1 MNHPRTLSLFL
12 LLGAMVSS
20 PLVAKAASVAAYA
33 WPQSIRQG
41 EVVRLYVSTDQPSFS
56 VVVKRQGLVPTTYYT
71 QNSVAGVNQAIPES
85 SWANGCN
92 WAPSVTI
99 TTPSAWPSGVYVATI
114 TAGTTSSN
122 AIFVVREDDPGSS
135 GAILMELCTTTYEAY
150 NNFPYPNPPY
160 KSLYEGGSSDGV
172 RSPFV
177 SFKRPYVQNNGQ
189 GLFPLWELPFI
200 QWAEAHGY
208 SLEYC
213 VGPDLAADPTLEA
226 HYPLVISVGHD
237 EYWSKEMR
245 DNIED
250 RIDAGRNVGFFTGN
264 TCWWQIRLNP
274 AQDQIICYKDRNSDP
289 YWNVDNSRVTVNW
302 YASPVNRPENH
313 MTGVSFRV
321 GGYVNAA
328 GYYPSSQGYGD
339 YTAYNTNHWIYAGT
353 GLVDGNEYGF
363 TEWLVGYETDG
374 AVVQFTGGIPHP
386 TGIDGTPLNY
396 LVLGY
401 SPASYGNAT
410 MGYFT
415 RNDAKVF
422 NTASIYWTNG
432 LVANDPV
439 VLQITKN
446 VVDSLI
452 YVAPQ
457 VGIGD
462 GPRGPLMLWNAPN
475 PFRGSTDIMF
485 QLTGRNDVRLAVFD
499 VSGRRVKT
507 LVNEPLEAGSHAV
520 PWNGMDDLGQQVAP
534 GIYMYRLEAGPLLKV
549 GKALKARK

>member
-1 MNHPRTLSLFL
+1 MNRSRFVSLF
-12 LLGAMVSS
+12 M
-20 PLVAKAASVAAYA
+20 PLVAVGALTHAAHAAAVAAYA

-41 EVVRLYVSTDQPSFS
+41 EIVRLYVSTDQPTFN
-56 VVVKRQGLVPTTYYT
+56 VVVKRQGLVATTYYT
-71 QNSVAGVNQAIPES
+71 QNSVSGVNQAIPES
-85 SWANGCN
+85 SWANGCG

-99 TTPSAWPSGVYVATI
+99 QTPTGWPSGVYVATI
-114 TAGTTSSN
+114 TAGTTTAN
-122 AIFVVREDDPGSS
+122 AIFVVREDDPGSTGS
-135 GAILMELCTTTYEAY
+135 ILMELCTTTYEAY

-172 RSPFV
+172 RTAFV
-177 SFKRPYVQNNGQ
+177 SFKRPYAQNNGQ

-213 VGPDLAADPTLEA
+213 VGPDLAQDPMLES
-226 HYPLVISVGHD
+226 HYPLVVSVGHD
-237 EYWSKEMR
+237 EYWSRDMR

-250 RIDAGRNVGFFTGN
+250 RIDAGRNVAFFSGN

-274 AQDQIICYKDRNSDP
+274 AGDQIICYKDRNSDP
-289 YWNVDNSRVTVNW
+289 YWNVDNTRVTVNW
-302 YASPVNRPENH
+302 YANPVNRPENH

-328 GYYPSSQGYGD
+328 GYYPASEGYGD
-339 YTAYNTNHWIYAGT
+339 YTAYNTSNWVYAGT
-353 GLVDGNEYGF
+353 GLVDGNEYGYS
-363 TEWLVGYETDG
+363 EWLVGYETDG
-374 AVVQFTGGIPHP
+374 TVVQFTGGIPHP
-386 TGIDGTPLNY
+386 TGIDGTPLNF

-415 RNDAKVF
+415 RGDATVF
-422 NTASIYWTNG
+422 TAGSIYWVNG
-432 LVANDPV
+432 LVANDPP

-446 VVDSLI
+446 VVDSLLF
-452 YVAPQ
+452 VAPQ

-462 GPRGPLMLWNAPN
+462 DHPSPLMLWNAPN
-475 PFRGSTDIMF
+475 PFAASTNITF
-485 QLTGRNDVRLAVFD
+485 ELTGRDQVRLAVFD

-507 LVNEPLEAGSHAV
+507 LVNEPLGAGEHSV
-520 PWNGMDDLGQQVAP
+520 PWNGRDDRGQQVAP
-534 GIYMYRLEAGPLLKV
+534 GLYMYRLEAGPLLKV
-549 GKALKARK
+549 GKALKSRQ